1 MVIEIKDQLD
11 EAHFGSCTTF
21 TCKLIAFDFGVR
33 VITIFFQ
40 EKFGYNLGI
49 NFFRWQKRQ
58 TNCFSHY
65 SAYNHCS
72 RCVTNVA

>member
-21 TCKLIAFDFGVR
+21 TCKQIAFDFGVR
-33 VITIFFQ
+33 VITIFS
-40 EKFGYNLGI
+40 KKNLDTI
-49 NFFRWQKRQ
+49 WELIFFSMAKT
-58 TNCFSHY
+58 TNQLFLSK